1 MKKTIAKLTAITMLA
16 ATLAGCGGS
25 SGGTTTAPAGSEA
38 AKTEAAAADTT
49 ADTQAAENKDGKAYK
64 FAFLPNTQNN
74 TFQAAMNDTFKR
86 LCDEKGYS
94 YVCLDPDYD
103 LNKQLSQMADVAN
116 QGFDAV
122 FVIPVDS
129 AGIRQGLEQI
139 HEKNIPILNVDTPV
153 IKDDL
158 DLVETVIATDAYNAG
173 TLVGAQ
179 MAADYPDGAKI
190 AILDFPSNESCIN
203 RVSGFLDGLG
213 AAKDKFEIVA
223 QQDGAAAL
231 DVSMPIAE
239 DIIQANPDIKAFFCI
254 NDPSALGA
262 AAAIK
267 ASGKSGIGVYSIDA
281 SPDGKAAI
289 LDGSFSAVAA
299 QVPIGIA
306 ETAFQKAD
314 ELLAGKTIE
323 KEILLPSFLVD
334 KAKAEATLNDWQ

>member
-1 MKKTIAKLTAITMLA
+1 MKKTFAAVMTLTMLTAFM
-16 ATLAGCGGS
+16 AGCS
-25 SGGTTTAPAGSEA
+25 SKESSE
-38 AKTEAAAADTT
+38 TAAADAASSEETT
-49 ADTQAAENKDGKAYK
+49 YK

-74 TFQAAMNDTFKR
+74 TFQAAMNDTFKK
-86 LCDEKGYS
+86 LCDEKGYT

-103 LNKQLSQMADVAN
+103 LNTQLSQMADVAN
-116 QGFDAV
+116 QDFDAV

-139 HEKNIPILNVDTPV
+139 HEKNIPIINVDTPV
-153 IKDDL
+153 IEDDL
-158 DLVETVIATDAYNAG
+158 DLVESVIATDAYNAG
-173 TLVGAQ
+173 TLVGGQ

-190 AILDFPSNESCIN
+190 AILDFPSNESCVN
-203 RVSGFLDGLG
+203 RVNGFMDGLG
-213 AAKDKFEIVA
+213 DAADKFEIVA

-239 DIIQANPDIKAFFCI
+239 DIIQANPDLDAFFCI

-289 LDGSFSAVAA
+289 LDGSFTAVAA

-306 ETAFQKAD
+306 ETAFEKAE
-314 ELLAGKTIE
+314 ELLAGGTID

-334 KAKAEATLNDWQ
+334 QEKAEATLNEWQ

>member
-1 MKKTIAKLTAITMLA
+1 MKKTIAKVMAFTMLA
-16 ATLAGCGGS
+16 SALAGCGSSKETGNTGS
-25 SGGTTTAPAGSEA
+25 GAASDNTQNVGASAEAAGTEG
-38 AKTEAAAADTT
+38 AKTETS
-49 ADTQAAENKDGKAYK
+49 YR

-74 TFQAAMNDTFKR
+74 TFQAAMNDTFKK
-86 LCDEKGYS
+86 LCEEKGYG

-103 LNKQLSQMADVAN
+103 LNTQLSQMADVAN
-116 QGFDAV
+116 QDFDAV

-153 IKDDL
+153 IDDDL
-158 DLVETVIATDAYNAG
+158 DLVKTVIATDAYNAG
-173 TLVGAQ
+173 TLVGQQ

-190 AILDFPSNESCIN
+190 AVLDFPSNESCVN
-203 RVSGFLDGLG
+203 RVAGFLDGLG
-213 AAKDKFEIVA
+213 GAKDKFDIAA

-231 DVSMPIAE
+231 DISMPIAE
-239 DIIQANPDIKAFFCI
+239 DIIQANPDLDAFFCI

-267 ASGKSGIGVYSIDA
+267 ASGKTGIGVYSIDA
-281 SPDGKAAI
+281 SPDGKAAV
-289 LDGSFSAVAA
+289 LDGSFTAVAA

-306 ETAFQKAD
+306 ETAFKKAE
-314 ELLAGKTIE
+314 ELLAGGEIE

-334 KAKAEATLNDWQ
+334 KDKAEATLTDWQ